1 MTLKKDILIPR
12 PSHLNLAIG
21 LALGTL
27 SFTSSVMAAT
37 DEQSSTQ
44 TETVSVYAS
53 RMDAQKANGAVAV
66 NTVSLDEIEKRQGSN
81 VTDLIRHLPNVS
93 VLGGGRDVAQ
103 SVTIRGLSSENGRVV
118 QLIDG
123 ARQNFSVGHRSSLFM
138 DPELLRSVEVARG
151 PSSTL
156 WGSGALG
163 GVFAQKTKS
172 ASDFLS
178 GGQDLG
184 GYLKQG
190 FHSNDNASR
199 TSGAVFGRTET
210 VDWLVQSYYNDSD
223 DNQLGNGKTLSY
235 SAERE
240 KGGFAKVTFTPSLD
254 HQWTLTARQGK
265 RDAMVP
271 YNPSELAT
279 SRKSPRTYRQVD
291 DQSLSVAY
299 NYNPSQSWVD
309 LDARLYWNDT
319 EVNEHRVEKVEYDNN
334 QMQTLGLSLS
344 NRSNLENLT
353 LTTGLDAYQDNFETV
368 RDASGSMFG
377 RPDDQDAEA
386 QSVGVFSQV
395 DVPLGQAWH
404 WQAGVRFDAYDAK
417 DKRPGSTIGDHD
429 DTAWSPSTAL
439 TWQATEQLALT
450 ASYREAF
457 RAPSL
462 EEMYATG
469 THFAMNQFVP
479 NPDLK
484 PEESANKELSMTYTF
499 VPNTYVDQGYVD
511 VRVFR
516 NDVDNFIEQS
526 TKDGTSGTERDGTT
540 VKTNLPEAKL
550 EGIELSLHH
559 QLGGFTSDLSY
570 SQTEGKDKSTGTYI
584 NNIPAHKWVAE
595 THYALATLPVTLG
608 GRVSHYA
615 EQDQTDT
622 SERGV
627 QDHYDGYTLWDVYA
641 SYSPNGAWDGVK
653 FDLAI
658 DNLTDE
664 QYTRAWAQVASPGR
678 DIKFNVRYQF

>member
-1 MTLKKDILIPR
+1 MSVAPQAVAESADSQSKEANPVE
-12 PSHLNLAIG
+12 
-21 LALGTL
+21 TL
-27 SFTSSVMAAT
+27 S
-37 DEQSSTQ
+37 
-44 TETVSVYAS
+44 VYGS
-53 RMDAQKANGAVAV
+53 RMSTQKANAGVAV
-66 NTVSLDEIEKRQGSN
+66 STVSLEEIEKRQGSN

-103 SVTIRGLSSENGRVV
+103 SVTIRGLSSENGRVI
-118 QLIDG
+118 QLVDG
-123 ARQNFSVGHRSSLFM
+123 TRQNFSVGHRSSLFI
-138 DPELLRSVEVARG
+138 DPELLRSVEVVRG

-163 GVFAQKTKS
+163 GVFAQNTKS

-178 GGQDLG
+178 GSQTLG

-190 FHSNDNASR
+190 FHSNNNASR

-240 KGGFAKVTFTPSLD
+240 KGGFAKLVFTPSLD
-254 HQWTLTARQGK
+254 HQWTFTARQGK

-271 YNPSELAT
+271 TNPTAEEPST
-279 SRKSPRTYRQVD
+279 SSPLVYRQVD

-299 NYNPSQSWVD
+299 NYDPSQPWID
-309 LDARLYWNDT
+309 LDAHLYWNDT
-319 EVNEHRVEKVEYDNN
+319 EVNEHRVEKGEFDNN

-417 DKRPGSTIGDHD
+417 DKRPESTIGNHD

-462 EEMYATG
+462 EEMYASG
-469 THFAMNQFVP
+469 THFPGNQFVP
-479 NPDLK
+479 NPDLR
-484 PEESANKELSMTYTF
+484 PEESANKEFSLNYHFASAR
-499 VPNTYVDQGYVD
+499 YVDNAFLD
-511 VRVFR
+511 IRIFR
-516 NDVDNFIEQS
+516 NDVNDYIDQNIS
-526 TKDGTSGTERDGTT
+526 MNRGTT
-540 VKTNLPEAKL
+540 TRENVKDAKL

-559 QLGGFTSDLSY
+559 QLGGFTNNLSY
-570 SQTEGKDKSTGTYI
+570 SQTEGKDKETGSYLD
-584 NNIPAHKWVAE
+584 NIPAHKFVAE
-595 THYALATLPVTLG
+595 TDYALATLPVSIG

-615 EQDQTDT
+615 EQTDT
-622 SERGV
+622 N
-627 QDHYDGYTLWDVYA
+627 DAKTYDGYTLWDVYA

-678 DIKFNVRYQF
+678 DIKLNVRYQF

>member
-1 MTLKKDILIPR
+1 MKTRKDIWTVKH
-12 PSHLNLAIG
+12 SHRVALAVG
-21 LALGTL
+21 AVLSTMTVAPQAVAESASAASQSNEASPVETL
-27 SFTSSVMAAT
+27 S
-37 DEQSSTQ
+37 
-44 TETVSVYAS
+44 VYGS
-53 RMDAQKANGAVAV
+53 RMDTQKANAGVAV
-66 NTVSLDEIEKRQGSN
+66 STVSLEEIEKRQGSN

-93 VLGGGRDVAQ
+93 VLGGGRDAAQ
-103 SVTIRGLSSENGRVV
+103 SVSIRGLSSDNGRVI
-118 QLIDG
+118 QLVDG
-123 ARQNFSVGHRSSLFM
+123 ARQNFSVGHRSSLFI
-138 DPELLRSVEVARG
+138 DPELLSSVEVVRG

-163 GVFAQKTKS
+163 GVFAQNTKS

-178 GGQDLG
+178 GTETLG
-184 GYLKQG
+184 GYVKQG

-210 VDWLVQSYYNDSD
+210 VDWLVQSYYHDSD
-223 DNQLGNGKTLSY
+223 DSQLGNGKTLSY
-235 SAERE
+235 SADRE
-240 KGGFAKVTFTPSLD
+240 KGGFAKLVFTPSLD
-254 HQWTLTARQGK
+254 HQWSFIARQGK

-271 YNPSELAT
+271 SNPTTEEPST
-279 SRKSPRTYRQVD
+279 SSPLVYRQVE
-291 DQSLSVAY
+291 DQSLSLTY

-309 LDARLYWNDT
+309 LDTRLYWNDT
-319 EVNEHRVEKVEYDNN
+319 EVNEYRVDKGEFDNN

-344 NRSNLENLT
+344 NRSTFKALT
-353 LTTGLDAYQDNFETV
+353 LTTGLDAYQDRFETV
-368 RDASGSMFG
+368 RDKSNTS
-377 RPDDQDAEA
+377 RPDNQDAEA

-417 DKRPGSTIGDHD
+417 DKRPESTIGNHD
-429 DTAWSPSTAL
+429 NTAWSPSTAL
-439 TWQATEQLALT
+439 TWNATEQLALT

-462 EEMYATG
+462 EEMYASG
-469 THFAMNQFVP
+469 THFGMNQFVP

-484 PEESANKELSMTYTF
+484 PEESANKELNITYTF
-499 VPNTYVDQGYVD
+499 SSSQYIDQGYID
-511 VRVFR
+511 ARVFR
-516 NDVDNFIEQS
+516 NDVDNFINQS
-526 TKDGTSGTERDGTT
+526 VKDGSWGAYNGTT

-550 EGIELSLHH
+550 EGIEISLHH
-559 QLGGFTSDLSY
+559 QLGGFTNNLSY
-570 SQTEGKDKSTGTYI
+570 SQTEGKNKHDGSYLD
-584 NNIPAHKWVAE
+584 NIPAHKWVAE
-595 THYALATLPVTLG
+595 TDYALATLPVSVG

-615 EQDQTDT
+615 DQDDT
-622 SERGV
+622 NNANT
-627 QDHYDGYTLWDVYA
+627 YDGYTLWDLYA

-664 QYTRAWAQVASPGR
+664 QYTQAWAQTASPGR

>member
-27 SFTSSVMAAT
+27 SFTSTVMAAI

-138 DPELLRSVEVARG
+138 DPELLRSVEVVRG

-163 GVFAQKTKS
+163 GVFAQTTKS

-190 FHSNDNASR
+190 FHSNDNVSR

-223 DNQLGNGKTLSY
+223 DNQLGNGETLSY

-271 YNPSELAT
+271 SNPSKLAIS
-279 SRKSPRTYRQVD
+279 SRSPRTYRQVD

-319 EVNEHRVEKVEYDNN
+319 EVNEHRVEKGEFDNN

-377 RPDDQDAEA
+377 RPDNQDAEA
-386 QSVGVFSQV
+386 QSIGLFSQV
-395 DVPLGQAWH
+395 DVPLGQTWN

-417 DKRPGSTIGDHD
+417 DKRPSSTIGDHD

-462 EEMYATG
+462 EEMYASG
-469 THFAMNQFVP
+469 THFYKNQFVP

-499 VPNTYVDQGYVD
+499 VPNTYVDQGYID
-511 VRVFR
+511 ARVFR
-516 NDVDNFIEQS
+516 NDVDNFINQS
-526 TKDGTSGTERDGTT
+526 IKDGFRGPSDGTT

-550 EGIELSLHH
+550 EGVELSLHH
-559 QLGGFTSDLSY
+559 QLGGFTNNLSY
-570 SQTEGKDKSTGTYI
+570 SQTEGKDKETGSYLD
-584 NNIPAHKWVAE
+584 NIPAHKFVAE
-595 THYALATLPVTLG
+595 TDYALATLPVSVG
-608 GRVSHYA
+608 GRISHYA
-615 EQDQTDT
+615 DQNDT
-622 SERGV
+622 N
-627 QDHYDGYTLWDVYA
+627 DANTYDGYTLWDVYA

>member
-27 SFTSSVMAAT
+27 SLTSPVMAA
-37 DEQSSTQ
+37 DGGQQNGNQ

-53 RMDAQKANGAVAV
+53 RMDAQKANRAVAV
-66 NTVSLDEIEKRQGSN
+66 STVSQEEIEKRQGSN

-93 VLGGGRDVAQ
+93 VLGGGRDAAQ

-118 QLIDG
+118 QLVDG
-123 ARQNFSVGHRSSLFM
+123 ARQNFSVGHRSSLFI
-138 DPELLRSVEVARG
+138 DPELLRSVEVVRG

-163 GVFAQKTKS
+163 GVFAQNTKS

-178 GGQDLG
+178 GDQALG

-190 FHSNDNASR
+190 FHSNNNASR

-210 VDWLVQSYYNDSD
+210 VDWLVQSYYHDSD

-235 SAERE
+235 SADRE
-240 KGGFAKVTFTPSLD
+240 KGGFAKARYTPSLD
-254 HQWTLTARQGK
+254 HQWTFTARQGELN
-265 RDAMVP
+265 DMSP
-271 YNPSELAT
+271 SNPSVKEPSGSYPLV
-279 SRKSPRTYRQVD
+279 YRETR

-299 NYNPSQSWVD
+299 DYSPASHWVD
-309 LDARLYWNDT
+309 INSQLYFNNT
-319 EVNEHRVEKVEYDNN
+319 EMKEHRVAPQERDNN
-334 QMQTLGLSLS
+334 ETQTIGFSITNTS
-344 NRSNLENLT
+344 NIKNIDLI
-353 LTTGLDAYQDNFETV
+353 TGLDLYRDSYETK
-368 RDASGSMFG
+368 RDDSSAPGE
-377 RPDDQDAEA
+377 RPAGQDANAESIGA
-386 QSVGVFSQV
+386 FGQINIPVFDQIR
-395 DVPLGQAWH
+395 
-404 WQAGVRFDAYDAK
+404 WQAGVRFDSYKGEDN
-417 DKRPGSTIGDHD
+417 RPTSLDSESRDH
-429 DTAWSPSTAL
+429 AWSPSTAL
-439 TWQATEQLALT
+439 TWNATEQLALT

-462 EEMYATG
+462 EEMYASG
-469 THFAMNQFVP
+469 THFVVPMGPTKLINRFIP

-484 PEESANKELSMTYTF
+484 PEHSANKELAITYQFTPTSYF
-499 VPNTYVDQGYVD
+499 DNAYVDA
-511 VRVFR
+511 RLFR
-516 NDVDNFIEQS
+516 NDVDDFI
-526 TKDGTSGTERDGTT
+526 DMNVDFMGGTT
-540 VKTNLPEAKL
+540 TRENVKDAKL

-559 QLGGFTSDLSY
+559 QLGGFTNNLSY
-570 SQTEGKDKSTGTYI
+570 SQTEGKNKNDGSYLD
-584 NNIPAHKWVAE
+584 NIPAHKFVAE
-595 THYALATLPVTLG
+595 TDYALATLPVSVG

-615 EQDQTDT
+615 DQNDT
-622 SERGV
+622 N
-627 QDHYDGYTLWDVYA
+627 DANTYDGYTLWDVYA

-664 QYTRAWAQVASPGR
+664 QYTQAWAQVASPGR

>member
-1 MTLKKDILIPR
+1 MKTRKDNWAVKHNHR
-12 PSHLNLAIG
+12 VALAV
-21 LALGTL
+21 AAVLGTM
-27 SFTSSVMAAT
+27 SVTPQAVADRSSAAS
-37 DEQSSTQ
+37 QSQ
-44 TETVSVYAS
+44 EANPVETLSVYGS
-53 RMDAQKANGAVAV
+53 RMDTQKANAGVAV
-66 NTVSLDEIEKRQGSN
+66 STVSLEEIEKRQGSN

-93 VLGGGRDVAQ
+93 VLGGGRDAAQ
-103 SVTIRGLSSENGRVV
+103 SVSIRGLSSDNGRVI
-118 QLIDG
+118 QLVDG
-123 ARQNFSVGHRSSLFM
+123 ARQNFSVGHRSSLFI
-138 DPELLRSVEVARG
+138 DPELLRSVEVVRG

-163 GVFAQKTKS
+163 GVFAQNTKS

-178 GGQDLG
+178 GTETLG
-184 GYLKQG
+184 GYVKQG

-240 KGGFAKVTFTPSLD
+240 KGGFAKLVFTPSLD
-254 HQWTLTARQGK
+254 HQWSFIARQGK
-265 RDAMVP
+265 RDARVP
-271 YNPSELAT
+271 SNPTAEEPST
-279 SRKSPRTYRQVD
+279 SSPLVYRQVE
-291 DQSLSVAY
+291 DQSLSLTY

-309 LDARLYWNDT
+309 LDTRLYWNDT
-319 EVNEHRVEKVEYDNN
+319 EVNEHRVDKGEFDNN
-334 QMQTLGLSLS
+334 QMQTLGLALS
-344 NRSNLENLT
+344 NRSTFKALT

-368 RDASGSMFG
+368 RDASRSMFG
-377 RPDDQDAEA
+377 RPDNQDAEA
-386 QSVGVFSQV
+386 QSVGLFTQV

-417 DKRPGSTIGDHD
+417 DKRPESTIGNHD

-462 EEMYATG
+462 EEMYASG
-469 THFAMNQFVP
+469 THFPGNQFVP
-479 NPDLK
+479 NPDLR
-484 PEESANKELSMTYTF
+484 PEESANKEFSLNYHFASTR
-499 VPNTYVDQGYVD
+499 YVDNAFLD
-511 VRVFR
+511 IHIFR
-516 NDVDNFIEQS
+516 NDVNDYIDQNINM
-526 TKDGTSGTERDGTT
+526 KRGTT
-540 VKTNLPEAKL
+540 TRENVKDAKL
-550 EGIELSLHH
+550 EGVELSLHH
-559 QLGGFTSDLSY
+559 QLGGFTNNVSY
-570 SQTEGKDKSTGTYI
+570 SQTEGKNKHDGSYLD
-584 NNIPAHKWVAE
+584 NIPAHKWVAE
-595 THYALATLPVTLG
+595 TDYALATLPVSVG

-615 EQDQTDT
+615 DQDDT
-622 SERGV
+622 NNANS
-627 QDHYDGYTLWDVYA
+627 YDGYTLWDLYA

-653 FDLAI
+653 FYLAI

-664 QYTRAWAQVASPGR
+664 QYTQAWAQTASPGR

>member
-27 SFTSSVMAAT
+27 SLTSPVMAA
-37 DEQSSTQ
+37 DGGQQNGNQ

-53 RMDAQKANGAVAV
+53 RMDAQKANRAVAV
-66 NTVSLDEIEKRQGSN
+66 STVSQEEIEKRQGSN

-118 QLIDG
+118 QLVDG
-123 ARQNFSVGHRSSLFM
+123 ARQNFSVGHRSSLFI
-138 DPELLRSVEVARG
+138 DPELLRSVEVVRG

-163 GVFAQKTKS
+163 GVFAQNTKS

-178 GGQDLG
+178 GDQALG

-190 FHSNDNASR
+190 FHSNNNASR

-210 VDWLVQSYYNDSD
+210 VDWLVQSYYHDSD
-223 DNQLGNGKTLSY
+223 DNQLGNGKTLSD
-235 SAERE
+235 SSNRE
-240 KGGFAKVTFTPSLD
+240 KGGFAKVRYTPSLD
-254 HQWTLTARQGK
+254 HQWTFTARQGEL
-265 RDAMVP
+265 DDMSP
-271 YNPSELAT
+271 SNPSVKEPSGSYPLV
-279 SRKSPRTYRQVD
+279 YRETR
-291 DQSLSVAY
+291 DQSFSVAY
-299 NYNPSQSWVD
+299 DYSPANHWVD
-309 LDARLYWNDT
+309 INSQLYFNNT
-319 EVNEHRVEKVEYDNN
+319 EMKEHRVAPQERDNN
-334 QMQTLGLSLS
+334 ETQTIGFSITNTS
-344 NRSNLENLT
+344 NIKNIDLI
-353 LTTGLDAYQDNFETV
+353 TGLDLYRDSYETK
-368 RDASGSMFG
+368 RDDSSAPGE
-377 RPDDQDAEA
+377 RPAGQDANAESIGA
-386 QSVGVFSQV
+386 FGQINIPVFDQIR
-395 DVPLGQAWH
+395 
-404 WQAGVRFDAYDAK
+404 WQAGVRFDSYKSEDN
-417 DKRPGSTIGDHD
+417 RPTSLDSESRDH
-429 DTAWSPSTAL
+429 AWSPSTAL
-439 TWQATEQLALT
+439 TWNATEQLALT

-462 EEMYATG
+462 EEMYASG
-469 THFAMNQFVP
+469 THFITRMGINRFVP

-484 PEESANKELSMTYTF
+484 AEHSANKELAITYQFTPTSYF
-499 VPNTYVDQGYVD
+499 DNAYVDA
-511 VRVFR
+511 RLFR
-516 NDVDNFIEQS
+516 NDVDDFI
-526 TKDGTSGTERDGTT
+526 DMNVDFMGGTT
-540 VKTNLPEAKL
+540 TRENVKDAKL

-570 SQTEGKDKSTGTYI
+570 SQTEGKNKNDGSYLD
-584 NNIPAHKWVAE
+584 NISAHKFVAE
-595 THYALATLPVTLG
+595 TDYALATLPVSVG

-615 EQDQTDT
+615 DQNDT
-622 SERGV
+622 N
-627 QDHYDGYTLWDVYA
+627 DANTYDGYTLWDVYA

-664 QYTRAWAQVASPGR
+664 QYTQAWAQVASPGR

>member
-462 EEMYATG
+462 EEMYASG
-469 THFAMNQFVP
+469 THFVTHKPQKNPSLIVNQFDP
-479 NPDLK
+479 NPNLK
-484 PEESANKELSMTYTF
+484 PEESANKELSAAYTF
-499 VPNTYVDQGYVD
+499 VPNAYLDQGYVD

-516 NDVDNFIEQS
+516 NDVDNFIKQS
-526 TKDGTSGTERDGTT
+526 VTSDSKKTIH
-540 VKTNLPEAKL
+540 TNLPEAKL
-550 EGIELSLHH
+550 EGIELNLHH

-622 SERGV
+622 SEHGV

-641 SYSPNGAWDGVK
+641 SYSLMA
-653 FDLAI
+653 
-658 DNLTDE
+658 
-664 QYTRAWAQVASPGR
+664 PGMG
-678 DIKFNVRYQF
+678 

>member
-1 MTLKKDILIPR
+1 MSVAPQAVAESADSQSKEANPVE
-12 PSHLNLAIG
+12 
-21 LALGTL
+21 TL
-27 SFTSSVMAAT
+27 S
-37 DEQSSTQ
+37 
-44 TETVSVYAS
+44 VYGS
-53 RMDAQKANGAVAV
+53 RMSTQKANAGVAV
-66 NTVSLDEIEKRQGSN
+66 STVSLEEIEKRQGSN
-81 VTDLIRHLPNVS
+81 VTDLIHHLPNVS

-103 SVTIRGLSSENGRVV
+103 SVTIRGLSSENGRVI
-118 QLIDG
+118 QLVDG
-123 ARQNFSVGHRSSLFM
+123 TRQNFSVGHRSSLFI
-138 DPELLRSVEVARG
+138 DPELLRSVEVVRG

-163 GVFAQKTKS
+163 GVFAQNTKS

-178 GGQDLG
+178 GSQTLG

-190 FHSNDNASR
+190 FHSNNNASR

-240 KGGFAKVTFTPSLD
+240 KGGFAKLVFTPSLD
-254 HQWTLTARQGK
+254 HQWSFTARQGK

-271 YNPSELAT
+271 TNPTAEEPST
-279 SRKSPRTYRQVD
+279 SSPLVYRQVD

-299 NYNPSQSWVD
+299 NYDPSQPWID
-309 LDARLYWNDT
+309 LDAHLYWNDT
-319 EVNEHRVEKVEYDNN
+319 EVNEHRVEKGEFDNN

-353 LTTGLDAYQDNFETV
+353 LTTGLDAYQDRFETV

-417 DKRPGSTIGDHD
+417 DKRPESTIGNHD

-462 EEMYATG
+462 EEMYASG
-469 THFAMNQFVP
+469 THFPGNQFVP
-479 NPDLK
+479 NPDLR
-484 PEESANKELSMTYTF
+484 PEESANKEFSLNYHFASAR
-499 VPNTYVDQGYVD
+499 YVDNAFLD
-511 VRVFR
+511 IRIFR
-516 NDVDNFIEQS
+516 NDVNDYIDQNIS
-526 TKDGTSGTERDGTT
+526 MNRGTT
-540 VKTNLPEAKL
+540 TRENVQDAKL

-559 QLGGFTSDLSY
+559 QLGGFTNNLSY
-570 SQTEGKDKSTGTYI
+570 SQTEGKDKETGSYLD
-584 NNIPAHKWVAE
+584 NIPAHKFVAE
-595 THYALATLPVTLG
+595 TDYALATLPVSIG

-615 EQDQTDT
+615 EQTDT
-622 SERGV
+622 N
-627 QDHYDGYTLWDVYA
+627 DAKTYDGYTLWDVYA

-678 DIKFNVRYQF
+678 DIKLNVRYQF

>member
-1 MTLKKDILIPR
+1 MSVAPQAVAESADSQSKEANPVE
-12 PSHLNLAIG
+12 
-21 LALGTL
+21 TL
-27 SFTSSVMAAT
+27 S
-37 DEQSSTQ
+37 
-44 TETVSVYAS
+44 VYGS
-53 RMDAQKANGAVAV
+53 RMSTQKANAGVAV
-66 NTVSLDEIEKRQGSN
+66 STVSLEEIEKRQGSN
-81 VTDLIRHLPNVS
+81 VTDLIHHLPNVS

-103 SVTIRGLSSENGRVV
+103 SVTIRGLSSENGRVI
-118 QLIDG
+118 QLVDG
-123 ARQNFSVGHRSSLFM
+123 TRQNFSVGHRSSLFI
-138 DPELLRSVEVARG
+138 DPELLRSVEVVRG

-163 GVFAQKTKS
+163 GVFAQNTKS

-178 GGQDLG
+178 GSQTLG

-190 FHSNDNASR
+190 FHSNNNASR

-235 SAERE
+235 SAEQE
-240 KGGFAKVTFTPSLD
+240 KGGFAKLVFTPSLD
-254 HQWTLTARQGK
+254 HQWSFTARQGK

-271 YNPSELAT
+271 TNPTAEEPST
-279 SRKSPRTYRQVD
+279 SSPLVYRQVD

-299 NYNPSQSWVD
+299 NYDPSQPWID
-309 LDARLYWNDT
+309 LDAHLYWNDT
-319 EVNEHRVEKVEYDNN
+319 EVNEHRVEKGEFDNN

-353 LTTGLDAYQDNFETV
+353 LTTGLDAYQDRFETV
-368 RDASGSMFG
+368 RDKSNTS
-377 RPDDQDAEA
+377 RPDNQDAEA
-386 QSVGVFSQV
+386 QSVGLFTQV

-404 WQAGVRFDAYDAK
+404 WQAGVRFDTYDAK
-417 DKRPGSTIGDHD
+417 DKRPSSTIGNHD

-439 TWQATEQLALT
+439 TWQASEQLALT

-462 EEMYATG
+462 EEMYASG
-469 THFAMNQFVP
+469 THFGMNQFVP

-499 VPNTYVDQGYVD
+499 VPSTYVDQGYID
-511 VRVFR
+511 ARVFR

-526 TKDGTSGTERDGTT
+526 IKDGSWGAYNGTT

-559 QLGGFTSDLSY
+559 QLGGFTNNLSY
-570 SQTEGKDKSTGTYI
+570 SQTEGKDKETGSYLD
-584 NNIPAHKWVAE
+584 NIPAHKFVAE
-595 THYALATLPVTLG
+595 TDYALATLPVSIG

-615 EQDQTDT
+615 EQTDT
-622 SERGV
+622 N
-627 QDHYDGYTLWDVYA
+627 DAKTYDGYTLWDVYA
-641 SYSPNGAWDGVK
+641 SYSPNGEWDGVK

-678 DIKFNVRYQF
+678 DIKLNVRYQF

>member
-1 MTLKKDILIPR
+1 MKTRKDIWTVKH
-12 PSHLNLAIG
+12 SHRVALAVG
-21 LALGTL
+21 AVLSTMSVAPQAVAESAANQSKEANPVETL
-27 SFTSSVMAAT
+27 S
-37 DEQSSTQ
+37 
-44 TETVSVYAS
+44 VYGS
-53 RMDAQKANGAVAV
+53 RMDTQKANAGVAV
-66 NTVSLDEIEKRQGSN
+66 STVSLEEIEKRQGSN

-103 SVTIRGLSSENGRVV
+103 SVTIRGLSSDNGRVI
-118 QLIDG
+118 QLVDG
-123 ARQNFSVGHRSSLFM
+123 TRQNFSVGHRSSLFI
-138 DPELLRSVEVARG
+138 DPELLRSVEVVRG

-163 GVFAQKTKS
+163 GVFAQNTKS

-178 GGQDLG
+178 GSQTLG

-190 FHSNDNASR
+190 FHSNNNASR

-223 DNQLGNGKTLSY
+223 NNQLGNGKTLSY

-240 KGGFAKVTFTPSLD
+240 KGGFAKLVFTPSLD
-254 HQWTLTARQGK
+254 HQWSFTARQGK

-271 YNPSELAT
+271 TNPTAEEPST
-279 SRKSPRTYRQVD
+279 SSPLVYRQVD

-299 NYNPSQSWVD
+299 NYDPSQPWID
-309 LDARLYWNDT
+309 LGAHLYWNDT
-319 EVNEHRVEKVEYDNN
+319 EVNEHRVEKGEFDNN

-417 DKRPGSTIGDHD
+417 DKRPSSTIGNHD

-462 EEMYATG
+462 EEMYASG
-469 THFAMNQFVP
+469 THFPGNQFVP
-479 NPDLK
+479 NPDLR
-484 PEESANKELSMTYTF
+484 PEESANKEFSLNYHFASAR
-499 VPNTYVDQGYVD
+499 YVDNAFLD
-511 VRVFR
+511 IRIFR
-516 NDVDNFIEQS
+516 NDVNDYIDQNIS
-526 TKDGTSGTERDGTT
+526 MNRGTT
-540 VKTNLPEAKL
+540 TRENVKDAKL

-559 QLGGFTSDLSY
+559 QLGGFTNNLSY
-570 SQTEGKDKSTGTYI
+570 SQTEGKDKETGSYLD
-584 NNIPAHKWVAE
+584 NIPAHKFVAE
-595 THYALATLPVTLG
+595 TDYALATLPVSIG

-615 EQDQTDT
+615 EQTDT
-622 SERGV
+622 N
-627 QDHYDGYTLWDVYA
+627 DAKTYDGYTLWDVYA

-678 DIKFNVRYQF
+678 DIKLNVRYQF

>member
-1 MTLKKDILIPR
+1 MLSTITVAPQAVAESASAASQSKEASPVE
-12 PSHLNLAIG
+12 
-21 LALGTL
+21 TL
-27 SFTSSVMAAT
+27 S
-37 DEQSSTQ
+37 
-44 TETVSVYAS
+44 VYGS
-53 RMDAQKANGAVAV
+53 RMDTQKANAGVAV
-66 NTVSLDEIEKRQGSN
+66 STVSLEEIEKRQGSN

-93 VLGGGRDVAQ
+93 VLGGGRDAAQ
-103 SVTIRGLSSENGRVV
+103 SVSIRGLSSDNGRVI
-118 QLIDG
+118 QLVDG
-123 ARQNFSVGHRSSLFM
+123 ARQNFSVGHRSSLFI
-138 DPELLRSVEVARG
+138 DPELLSSVEVVRG

-163 GVFAQKTKS
+163 GVFAQNTKS

-178 GGQDLG
+178 GTETLG
-184 GYLKQG
+184 GYVKQG

-210 VDWLVQSYYNDSD
+210 VDWLVQSYYHDSD
-223 DNQLGNGKTLSY
+223 DSQLGNGKTLSY
-235 SAERE
+235 SADRE
-240 KGGFAKVTFTPSLD
+240 KGGFAKLVFTPSLD
-254 HQWTLTARQGK
+254 HQWSFIARQGK

-271 YNPSELAT
+271 SNPTTEEPST
-279 SRKSPRTYRQVD
+279 SSPLVYRQVE
-291 DQSLSVAY
+291 DQSLSLTY

-309 LDARLYWNDT
+309 LDTRLYWNDT
-319 EVNEHRVEKVEYDNN
+319 EVNEHRVDKGEFDNN

-344 NRSNLENLT
+344 NRSTFKALT
-353 LTTGLDAYQDNFETV
+353 LTTGLDAYQDRFETV
-368 RDASGSMFG
+368 RDKSNTS
-377 RPDDQDAEA
+377 RPDNQDAEA

-417 DKRPGSTIGDHD
+417 DKRPESTIGNHD
-429 DTAWSPSTAL
+429 NTAWSPSTAL
-439 TWQATEQLALT
+439 TWNATEQLALT

-462 EEMYATG
+462 EEMYASG
-469 THFAMNQFVP
+469 THFGMNQFVP

-484 PEESANKELSMTYTF
+484 PEESANKELNITYTF
-499 VPNTYVDQGYVD
+499 SSSQYIDQGYID
-511 VRVFR
+511 ARFFR
-516 NDVDNFIEQS
+516 NDVDNFINQS
-526 TKDGTSGTERDGTT
+526 IKDGSWGAYNGTT

-550 EGIELSLHH
+550 EGIEISLHH
-559 QLGGFTSDLSY
+559 QLGGFTNNLSY
-570 SQTEGKDKSTGTYI
+570 SQTEGKNKHDGSYLD
-584 NNIPAHKWVAE
+584 NIPAHKWVAE
-595 THYALATLPVTLG
+595 TDYALATLPVSVG

-615 EQDQTDT
+615 DQDDT
-622 SERGV
+622 NNANT
-627 QDHYDGYTLWDVYA
+627 YDGYTLWDLYA

-664 QYTRAWAQVASPGR
+664 QYTQAWAQTASPGR

>member
-1 MTLKKDILIPR
+1 MKTRKDIWTVKH
-12 PSHLNLAIG
+12 SHRVALAVG
-21 LALGTL
+21 AVLSTMSVAPQAVAESADSQSKEANPVETL
-27 SFTSSVMAAT
+27 S
-37 DEQSSTQ
+37 
-44 TETVSVYAS
+44 VYGS
-53 RMDAQKANGAVAV
+53 RMSTQKANAGVAV
-66 NTVSLDEIEKRQGSN
+66 STVSLEEIEKRQGSN

-103 SVTIRGLSSENGRVV
+103 SVTIRGLSSENGRVI
-118 QLIDG
+118 QLVDG
-123 ARQNFSVGHRSSLFM
+123 TRQNFSVGHRSSLFI
-138 DPELLRSVEVARG
+138 DPELLRSVEVVRG

-163 GVFAQKTKS
+163 GVFAQNTKS

-178 GGQDLG
+178 GSQTLG

-190 FHSNDNASR
+190 FHSNNNASR

-240 KGGFAKVTFTPSLD
+240 KGGFAKLVFTPSLD
-254 HQWTLTARQGK
+254 HQWTFTARQGK

-271 YNPSELAT
+271 TNPTAEEPST
-279 SRKSPRTYRQVD
+279 SSPLVYRQVD

-299 NYNPSQSWVD
+299 NYDPSQPWID
-309 LDARLYWNDT
+309 LDAHLYWNDT
-319 EVNEHRVEKVEYDNN
+319 EVNEHRVEKGEFDNN

-417 DKRPGSTIGDHD
+417 DKRPESTIGNHD

-462 EEMYATG
+462 EEMYASG
-469 THFAMNQFVP
+469 THFPGNQFVP
-479 NPDLK
+479 NPDLR
-484 PEESANKELSMTYTF
+484 PEESANKEFSLNYHFASAR
-499 VPNTYVDQGYVD
+499 YVDNAFLD
-511 VRVFR
+511 IRIFR
-516 NDVDNFIEQS
+516 NDVNDYIDQNIS
-526 TKDGTSGTERDGTT
+526 MNRGTT
-540 VKTNLPEAKL
+540 TRENVKDAKL

-559 QLGGFTSDLSY
+559 QLGGFTNNLSY
-570 SQTEGKDKSTGTYI
+570 SQTEGKDKETGSYLD
-584 NNIPAHKWVAE
+584 NIPAHKFVAE
-595 THYALATLPVTLG
+595 TDYALATLPVSIG

-615 EQDQTDT
+615 EQTDT
-622 SERGV
+622 N
-627 QDHYDGYTLWDVYA
+627 DAKTYDGYTLWDVYA

-678 DIKFNVRYQF
+678 DIKLNVRYQF

>member
-27 SFTSSVMAAT
+27 SLTSPVMAA
-37 DEQSSTQ
+37 DGGQQNGDQ

-53 RMDAQKANGAVAV
+53 RMDAQKANRAVAV
-66 NTVSLDEIEKRQGSN
+66 STVSQEEIEKRQGSN

-118 QLIDG
+118 QLVDG
-123 ARQNFSVGHRSSLFM
+123 ARQNFSVGHRSSLFI
-138 DPELLRSVEVARG
+138 DPEVLRSVEVVRG

-163 GVFAQKTKS
+163 GVFAQNTKS

-178 GGQDLG
+178 GDQVLG

-190 FHSNDNASR
+190 FHSNNNASR

-210 VDWLVQSYYNDSD
+210 VDWLVQSYYHDSD

-235 SAERE
+235 SADRE
-240 KGGFAKVTFTPSLD
+240 KGGLAKVTFTPSLD

-271 YNPSELAT
+271 TNPTAEEPST
-279 SRKSPRTYRQVD
+279 SSPLVYRQVD
-291 DQSLSVAY
+291 DQSLSLTY

-309 LDARLYWNDT
+309 LDTRLYWNDT
-319 EVNEHRVEKVEYDNN
+319 EVNEHRVEKGEFDNN

-353 LTTGLDAYQDNFETV
+353 LSTGLDAYQDRFETV
-368 RDASGSMFG
+368 RDKSNTS
-377 RPDDQDAEA
+377 RPDNQNAEA
-386 QSVGVFSQV
+386 QSVGLFTQV
-395 DVPLGQAWH
+395 DLPLGQSWN
-404 WQAGVRFDAYDAK
+404 WQAGMRFDAYDAK
-417 DKRPGSTIGDHD
+417 DKRPSSTIGNHD
-429 DTAWSPSTAL
+429 NTAWSPSTAL
-439 TWQATEQLALT
+439 TWQATEQLAIT

-462 EEMYATG
+462 EEMYASG
-469 THFAMNQFVP
+469 THFGMNQFVP
-479 NPDLK
+479 NPDLR
-484 PEESANKELSMTYTF
+484 PEESANKELSMTYAF
-499 VPNTYVDQGYVD
+499 AKNSYVDQGFVD

-516 NDVDNFIEQS
+516 NDVDNFINQS
-526 TKDGTSGTERDGTT
+526 IKNGSMGVINGTT
-540 VKTNLPEAKL
+540 VNTNLPEAKL

-559 QLGGFTSDLSY
+559 QLGGFTNNLSY
-570 SQTEGKDKSTGTYI
+570 SQTEGKNKNDGSYLD
-584 NNIPAHKWVAE
+584 NIPAHKWVAE
-595 THYALATLPVTLG
+595 TDYALATLPVSVG

-615 EQDQTDT
+615 DQNDT
-622 SERGV
+622 N
-627 QDHYDGYTLWDVYA
+627 DANTYDGYTLWDVYA

-664 QYTRAWAQVASPGR
+664 QYTQAWAQVASPGR